1 MYLEP
6 SKYRDH
12 NSETI
17 HKLHINQIENC
28 LIEMEDCH
36 ELIKKYWKVD
46 EIIKNAEHQLSSNKT
61 NMNLVHIYSTSLN
74 FYSKISCWF
83 KLQVNLKEMFFNL
96 LIE

>member
-1 MYLEP
+1 MDASLIRLILNQDESLFGNGFRKGRLLIREAFKDFLPNELYLDP

-46 EIIKNAEHQLSSNKT
+46 EIIKNAEYH
-61 NMNLVHIYSTSLN
+61 
-74 FYSKISCWF
+74 
-83 KLQVNLKEMFFNL
+83 
-96 LIE
+96 